1 MVQRILVVEDEPA
14 IAESVAYALG
24 RDGFSV
30 TQAATA
36 TDAATLVDGADLVV
50 LDLMLP
56 DGSGF
61 DLIGRW
67 RKNKHIP
74 VIVLSSRDGEADR
87 VVALE
92 AGADD
97 YVTKPFSPRE
107 VVARVRAVLRRSQN
121 EASPGA
127 PTPVISLDS
136 ATRRARANGSILE
149 LTRVEF
155 DVLSCLLEQPG
166 RVYSRVE
173 LIDRVW
179 GDGFAITD
187 RTIDSHVKALRKK
200 VAEAGAEPGL
210 IETVRGVASAAH
222 AHARHVDPDADLP
235 GPGRDRRRVCLRP
248 GLDGDRS
255 HRGPRGTPLLASSR
269 RRSRRFGGHDG
280 GRARSHRR
288 RHRRFGGAL
297 GARARP
303 RRGFALDAARRQ
315 RSAPVPRTSA
325 RGRARRGVRR
335 CADPRARR
343 ERRRGARGQADHRDA
358 QPSGGFCADR
368 AGDQP
373 RLGHRSGAGSGLDWP
388 GDRRAD
394 RGLERVR

>member
-1 MVQRILVVEDEPA
+1 MAQRILVVEDEPA

-24 RDGFSV
+24 RDGFAV
-30 TQAATA
+30 TLAATVSDA
-36 TDAATLVDGADLVV
+36 TALVDGADLVI

-107 VVARVRAVLRRSQN
+107 VVARVRAVLRRTQT
-121 EASPGA
+121 ELAAGGPV
-127 PTPVISLDS
+127 PTPIISLDA
-136 ATRRARANGSILE
+136 ATRRARVNGAILE

-173 LIDRVW
+173 LIGRVW

-200 VAEAGAEPGL
+200 VAEAGAEPGI
-210 IETVRGVASAAH
+210 IETVRGVGYRVTDAPSALKE
-222 AHARHVDPDADLP
+222 P
-235 GPGRDRRRVCLRP
+235 
-248 GLDGDRS
+248 
-255 HRGPRGTPLLASSR
+255 
-269 RRSRRFGGHDG
+269 
-280 GRARSHRR
+280 
-288 RHRRFGGAL
+288 
-297 GARARP
+297 
-303 RRGFALDAARRQ
+303 
-315 RSAPVPRTSA
+315 
-325 RGRARRGVRR
+325 
-335 CADPRARR
+335 
-343 ERRRGARGQADHRDA
+343 
-358 QPSGGFCADR
+358 
-368 AGDQP
+368 
-373 RLGHRSGAGSGLDWP
+373 
-388 GDRRAD
+388 
-394 RGLERVR
+394 

>member
-1 MVQRILVVEDEPA
+1 M
-14 IAESVAYALG
+14 
-24 RDGFSV
+24 
-30 TQAATA
+30 AATA
-36 TDAATLVDGADLVV
+36 TDAAALVDNADLVV

-67 RKNKHIP
+67 RKTKHIP

-107 VVARVRAVLRRSQN
+107 VVARVRAVLRRSQM
-121 EASPGA
+121 ELASGSPPA
-127 PTPVISLDS
+127 PLISLDA
-136 ATRRARANGSILE
+136 ATRRARANGSNLE

-173 LIDRVW
+173 LIGRVW

-210 IETVRGVASAAH
+210 IETVRGVGYRVTDAPSALKE
-222 AHARHVDPDADLP
+222 P
-235 GPGRDRRRVCLRP
+235 
-248 GLDGDRS
+248 
-255 HRGPRGTPLLASSR
+255 
-269 RRSRRFGGHDG
+269 
-280 GRARSHRR
+280 
-288 RHRRFGGAL
+288 
-297 GARARP
+297 
-303 RRGFALDAARRQ
+303 
-315 RSAPVPRTSA
+315 
-325 RGRARRGVRR
+325 
-335 CADPRARR
+335 
-343 ERRRGARGQADHRDA
+343 
-358 QPSGGFCADR
+358 
-368 AGDQP
+368 
-373 RLGHRSGAGSGLDWP
+373 
-388 GDRRAD
+388 
-394 RGLERVR
+394 

>member
-1 MVQRILVVEDEPA
+1 MPQRILVVEDEPA

-30 TQAATA
+30 TLAATA

-61 DLIGRW
+61 DLIARW

-107 VVARVRAVLRRSQN
+107 VVARVRAVLRRSQM
-121 EASPGA
+121 EAASGA
-127 PTPVISLDS
+127 PGPAPVISLDAS
-136 ATRRARANGSILE
+136 TRRARANGSNLE

-166 RVYSRVE
+166 RVYSRSE
-173 LIDRVW
+173 LIGRVW

-210 IETVRGVASAAH
+210 IETVRGVGYRVTDAPSA
-222 AHARHVDPDADLP
+222 VKDP
-235 GPGRDRRRVCLRP
+235 
-248 GLDGDRS
+248 
-255 HRGPRGTPLLASSR
+255 
-269 RRSRRFGGHDG
+269 
-280 GRARSHRR
+280 
-288 RHRRFGGAL
+288 
-297 GARARP
+297 
-303 RRGFALDAARRQ
+303 
-315 RSAPVPRTSA
+315 
-325 RGRARRGVRR
+325 
-335 CADPRARR
+335 
-343 ERRRGARGQADHRDA
+343 
-358 QPSGGFCADR
+358 
-368 AGDQP
+368 
-373 RLGHRSGAGSGLDWP
+373 
-388 GDRRAD
+388 
-394 RGLERVR
+394 